1 MKHKVI
7 IIAICVALVITV
19 SVIALV
25 LALNDNPD
33 VNTEPN
39 TNTPND
45 GETTSPTDTDEPK
58 TNYTVLFLN
67 DDKSILKQVTVVSGE
82 APTSPGTP
90 TMLQGYVFNGWDSDL
105 SSVTKDMAV
114 LPLREEI
121 GNERNVISIS
131 NGYGV
136 TGDTVSLPLSLCGKV
151 DICCFEL
158 KITYDKSTL
167 QFVDFSYED
176 VGITA
181 NCDAENGVIYLNY
194 ISTNNTTGQVDL
206 CDVSFK
212 LIGNTTKQVPL
223 NITVELA
230 VKVND
235 SDDYENVECDVRN
248 GKIDLIGR

>member
-1 MKHKVI
+1 MKRKII
-7 IIAICVALVITV
+7 IIAICIALVIAVSVVALVF
-19 SVIALV
+19 ALK
-25 LALNDNPD
+25 DNP
-33 VNTEPN
+33 EPN
-39 TNTPND
+39 NDTTNND
-45 GETTSPTDTDEPK
+45 GETTPPTDTDEPK
-58 TNYTVLFLN
+58 PNYTVLFLN
-67 DDKSILKQVTVVSGE
+67 DDKSIFKQVTVVSGE

-90 TMLQGYVFNGWDSDL
+90 TMLQGFVFNGWNADL
-105 SSVTKDMAV
+105 SSVTKDMVV

-121 GNERNVISIS
+121 ESERNVISIS

-158 KITYDKSTL
+158 KITYDKSML
-167 QFVDFSYED
+167 QFIGFSNED
-176 VGITA
+176 AGITA
-181 NCDAENGVIYLNY
+181 NCDVENGVIYLDY

-212 LIGNTTKQVPL
+212 LIGNTTKQIPL
-223 NITVELA
+223 NIAVELS

-248 GKIDLIGR
+248 GIIDLIGR